1 MSTHLHVQRKSSGL
15 VTRQADDKITSPS
28 EVQRKALRGMSFAE
42 GDQALAPIQQR
53 TGDGPSNEAGVHQAA
68 AHGLSGG
75 GGKLPHL
82 DAIQRSFGAHDVSS
96 VRAHTDDK
104 ASAGA
109 RAMGAEAFAS
119 GSAVAFDG
127 QPGLH
132 TAAHEAAHIVQ
143 QRAGVSL
150 SGGVGRSGDRYEQN
164 ADAVADA
171 VVQGKSAEPLL
182 SQTVGSASG
191 GQATQHKAVQRYT
204 KQGNARVSDGHN
216 LVVVDG
222 APHNHAYAPAG
233 DITNGNQALQGS
245 GSNVAMTAGPALNP
259 GDYGLDQNDVTP
271 GLVQVQVSAAT
282 PQGGQQQDLD
292 KQNENSIILAHQYE
306 ALAKNVLS
314 GLQRGN
320 DPVAQLIDEMEN
332 DPNVKPRVYQ
342 VYSAL
347 TGDYNPANILRHARA
362 KGLEDKYV
370 AVIMDKII
378 EYQQGIRQEIG
389 AGGVTTPKDCGQVAR
404 NFVRGP
410 DVRYHSLNQQEQQ
423 AKGYSG
429 HYFAMVLA
437 DGTDKVSLENA
448 VGGSKFEQLW
458 KSANFDFMWHF
469 EMRGAQVD
477 QQDQGDEETHGTGES
492 KQAMVRG
499 SDDAQRGVNDVR
511 RNQETQKD
519 RADAELTEYGDNTDK
534 RSWRELAAIRATPQ
548 PADVEREK
556 DLLMAGLAYANQHH
570 KENRGGRK
578 GRVRNWKAAVQGVI
592 DRAGHNVAL
601 ARHVLGRLQ
610 AMR

>member
-1 MSTHLHVQRKSSGL
+1 MSTLMHVQRKSPDSAIRS
-15 VTRQADDKITSPS
+15 TDDKAAAAP

-42 GDQALAPIQQR
+42 GNQALAPVQQR
-53 TGDGPSNEAGVHQAA
+53 AGQGPSTEAGVHQAA
-68 AHGLSGG
+68 AHGLSGA

-82 DAIQRSFGAHDVSS
+82 DAIQRSFGSHDVSS
-96 VRAHTDDK
+96 VQAHTDHK

-127 QPGLH
+127 APNLH

-150 SGGVGRSGDRYEQN
+150 SGGVGQTGDRYEQN

-182 SQTVGSASG
+182 SQTVGSTSG
-191 GQATQHKAVQRYT
+191 SPATQQKAVQRYT
-204 KQGNARVSDGHN
+204 KQGNARVSDGQD

-222 APHNHAYAPAG
+222 APHNFAYAPAG

-245 GSNVAMTAGPALNP
+245 GSNVAMTPGPALNP
-259 GDYGLDQNDVTP
+259 GDYGLGNNDVNP

-292 KQNENSIILAHQYE
+292 KQNENSVILAHQYE
-306 ALAKNVLS
+306 ALARNVLS

-389 AGGVTTPKDCGQVAR
+389 QGGVTTPKDCGQVAR

-410 DVRYHSLNQQEQQ
+410 DVRYHALNQQEQH

-477 QQDQGDEETHGTGES
+477 QQDQGDEETHGTGDS
-492 KQAMVRG
+492 KQTLVRG

-511 RNQETQKD
+511 RNQEVHKD
-519 RADAELTEYGDNTDK
+519 NADQELVDYGDNTDK
-534 RSWRELAAIRATPQ
+534 RSWRELAAIRATPTAQ
-548 PADVEREK
+548 DVEREK
-556 DLLMAGLAYANQHH
+556 DLLMAGLVYANQHRR
-570 KENRGGRK
+570 ENRGGRK
-578 GRVRNWKAAVQGVI
+578 GRVRNWKAAVQAVI
-592 DRAGHNVAL
+592 DRQGENAGL

-610 AMR
+610 AMA